1 MITYSHKK
9 LINLP
14 ITYPT
19 YYLLPSLLINDL
31 AYQLPT

>member
-9 LINLP
+9 LVNLS
-14 ITYPT
+14 ITYPP
-19 YYLLPSLLINDL
+19 YYLLPNLLINDL

>member
-1 MITYSHKK
+1 MITYSHNK

-14 ITYPT
+14 NIYPT
-19 YYLLPSLLINDL
+19 YYLVYQLTNDL